1 MHRERT
7 GAWTATASLF
17 TLLCLL
23 PVAVVSAAGALPKP
37 EQLLPFGAQRGTEV
51 SVRVTGA
58 DLQDTTGLWFANPE
72 IKATLQTGGKADEQR
87 FQVTV
92 PASVDPGRYECRLLG
107 KGGASEA
114 RFFVVGAFPEVT
126 RIAERL
132 TRQSPQP
139 VRAPVVVNGSLGGNN
154 DADWYRFPLK
164 KGEWAT
170 LLCTGRSA
178 GTKVDPYLRVL
189 DPQGRSLA
197 WNDDIGPN
205 RDARLHFRAAQD
217 GDYTVEVR
225 DLQYRGG
232 RAYDYRTTLLVGPYV
247 TAASPAAIAPGGQG
261 MVRLTVSGE
270 TRSVPVTASQEFD
283 WSGPAALVTADGA
296 PDGYP
301 LLASELPQVE
311 EQATHATAAQA
322 QSLSVPCGVTGAF
335 GKVGEEDYYRVTLRE
350 KQSISV
356 VARMA
361 NWSGVGSP
369 TIGIFAPDG
378 KLLKFDRGNGDGVAG
393 FGFQAPAAGDYV
405 IRLHDLMWKVRGGP
419 ELGYYAEVFEQE
431 MPDFGLRYR
440 DAATLYPLTVGGEAK
455 LHLALDRRAFGGP
468 VTLKVAGLPEG
479 CTYTPTTFPGN
490 GDFDLVIKCAAAPP
504 APYALL
510 RISATAEINGTTR
523 TRVARTAV
531 KFATQDND
539 AMETAPEV
547 THAALNFGTP

>member
-1 MHRERT
+1 MYRERP
-7 GAWTATASLF
+7 GAWIATTSLF

-23 PVAVVSAAGALPKP
+23 PMAGVSAAGALPKP

-58 DLQDTTGLWFANPE
+58 ELQDTTGLWFAEPA
-72 IKATLQTGGKADEQR
+72 IQATLQTGGKADEQR
-87 FQVTV
+87 FQVKV
-92 PASVDPGRYECRLLG
+92 PASVAPGRYECRVVG

-126 RIAERL
+126 RIGERL

-139 VRAPVVVNGSLGGNN
+139 VQTPVVVNGSLGGNN

-197 WNDDIGPN
+197 WNDDVGPN
-205 RDARLHFRAAQD
+205 RDARIHFRAAQA
-217 GDYTVEVR
+217 GDYTIEVR

-232 RAYDYRTTLLVGPYV
+232 KAYDYRTTVLVGPYV

-270 TRSVPVTASQEFD
+270 SRSVPVTAPAEFE
-283 WSGPAALVTADGA
+283 WSGPGALVTADGA
-296 PDGYP
+296 PDAYP

-311 EQATHATAAQA
+311 EQAAHPTAAQA
-322 QSLSVPCGVTGAF
+322 QPLSVPSGVTGAF
-335 GKVGEEDYYRVTLRE
+335 GKIGEEDYYRVALRE
-350 KQSISV
+350 KQSLHV
-356 VARMA
+356 RVRMA
-361 NWSGVGSP
+361 NWSGLGSP
-369 TIGIFAPDG
+369 TIGVFAPDG
-378 KLLKFDRGNGDGVAG
+378 KLLKFERGNGDGEAG
-393 FGFQAPAAGDYV
+393 YGFQAPAAGDYV
-405 IRLHDLMWKVRGGP
+405 ICLRDLLWKVRGGP
-419 ELGYYAEVFEQE
+419 ELGYYVEFFEQE
-431 MPDFGLRYR
+431 TPDFGLRYR
-440 DAATLYPLTVGGEAK
+440 DAATLYPLAVGSEAK

-468 VTLKVAGLPEG
+468 VTLKVEGLPAG
-479 CTYTPTTFPGN
+479 CTYSPTTFPGN
-490 GDFDLVIKCAAAPP
+490 GDFDLVIKCATASP

-510 RISATAEINGTTR
+510 RISASAEINGVMR
-523 TRVARTAV
+523 TRIARTAV

-539 AMETAPEV
+539 TMETAPEV